1 MKLAE
6 FFLAACSKIEVR
18 IPHTPPPFKTT
29 PGTVIRNNIH
39 PLPSGGARD
48 FSQRGQNWPAGAL
61 RRSTYPEPQHD
72 LSHDFETFHL
82 VFLT

>member
-39 PLPSGGARD
+39 PLP
-48 FSQRGQNWPAGAL
+48 AL
-61 RRSTYPEPQHD
+61 GREKFATSI
-72 LSHDFETFHL
+72 
-82 VFLT
+82 